1 MWPWTFWTTDGLEWP
16 VPSPA
21 RWSLSSEGRWDD
33 QHESCQACNVFASLH
48 QRLNAHA
55 DKFFAFYCRYALFSN
70 YCYSHTFSMGV
81 QENTHIHPYT
91 EQLRM
96 LLSCTWQF
104 WNRERQKNIGE
115 QNVCVRA
122 GGARVDEGAVWQ
134 QAGDVWSGAGED
146 STHGSSSVCHWGTV
160 RSLVSLTKVSVN
172 WVCEASPTLASPLYV
187 FCKK

>member
-1 MWPWTFWTTDGLEWP
+1 MNILNNGRFGMAGALSGTMKSLIRRT
-16 VPSPA
+16 V
-21 RWSLSSEGRWDD
+21 RWSTWELPSVQCFRVITPKIKR
-33 QHESCQACNVFASLH
+33 SCGQI
-48 QRLNAHA
+48 
-55 DKFFAFYCRYALFSN
+55 FAFYCRYALFSN

-81 QENTHIHPYT
+81 QENTHIHTYT

-160 RSLVSLTKVSVN
+160 RSL
-172 WVCEASPTLASPLYV
+172 ERYPLQE
-187 FCKK
+187 CP